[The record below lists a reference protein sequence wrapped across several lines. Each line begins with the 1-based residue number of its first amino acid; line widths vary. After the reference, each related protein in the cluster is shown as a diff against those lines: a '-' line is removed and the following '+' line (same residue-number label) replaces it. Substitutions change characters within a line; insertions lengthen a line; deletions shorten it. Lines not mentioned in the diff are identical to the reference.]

1 MECEGTDVVATGQ
14 ERRYRRPQGLRQAV
28 ERAQRDRL
36 LAGLDALEELVVD
49 ARARRR
55 RILRPAERLARRADA
70 PAELAQEQIELHSR
84 RPPDHSPARG
94 DTAET
99 SGAAGSGRRAVSRD
113 ATRQFLVVTG
123 ALPEME
129 RLSRLLGSSLGLA
142 EPELVRAA
150 DPVQARA
157 AADDQRFD
165 AVFVDVDGLPPGTIH
180 ELEALVGREG
190 FPPILAFTSCSD
202 PEFAAR
208 LLELGIDDC
217 LVKGDVDGAGVGRAV
232 VLGAA
237 RSRLRARL
245 YAESLTDELTGL
257 YNRRGFLRIGGQ
269 FLDGAKRR
277 GCGAWLLFA
286 DVRGLKRINDRFG
299 HVAGDRTL
307 RAAADLLRSSFR
319 SADVVARLGGDEFT
333 VLAGDASE
341 SSRELL
347 VARALGRLDGAR
359 RSAGL
364 DVAFGLAIG
373 AARFR
378 PAEPI
383 PLQELLRIAGEEAA
397 AAKRRERCEG

>member
-1 MECEGTDVVATGQ
+1 MA
-14 ERRYRRPQGLRQAV
+14 
-28 ERAQRDRL
+28 
-36 LAGLDALEELVVD
+36 
-49 ARARRR
+49 
-55 RILRPAERLARRADA
+55 
-70 PAELAQEQIELHSR
+70 
-84 RPPDHSPARG
+84 

-99 SGAAGSGRRAVSRD
+99 YGDAGCERRAVSRD
-113 ATRQFLVVTG
+113 TTHRFLVVTG
-123 ALPEME
+123 DGQEVE
-129 RLSRLLGSSLGLA
+129 RLARLLVAGPGGE
-142 EPELVRAA
+142 EPELARVA

-157 AADDQRFD
+157 AVDDQRFD

-180 ELEALVGREG
+180 ELEALVAREG

-217 LVKGDVDGAGVGRAV
+217 LVKGEVDRADLTRSV

-237 RSRLRARL
+237 RGRMRVRL

-257 YNRRGFLRIGGQ
+257 YNRRGFLRIGAQ

-286 DVRGLKRINDRFG
+286 DIRGLKRINDRFG
-299 HVAGDRTL
+299 HVAGDRAL
-307 RAAADLLRSSFR
+307 RAAADLLRGSFR

-347 VARALGRLDGAR
+347 VARALGRLDGVR
-359 RSAGL
+359 RAAGL
-364 DVAFGLAIG
+364 DVGFGLAIG
-373 AARFR
+373 TARFR

-397 AAKRRERCEG
+397 AAKQGARCEG